1 MTDVQSVRTEQA
13 AAPALANT
21 ISLPDRLGY
30 RIKRVLLGPPLV
42 SSQLHEEKLSKR
54 VALGVLSSDC
64 ISSSAYGTEEM
75 LIVLLAVFGLAGFHI
90 LAPMTAVILVILT
103 LMTLSYREVV
113 MVYTRA
119 GGSYVVCRENFGY
132 KTAQVAAVALLIDY
146 IVTVAVQA
154 AAGVAAI
161 TSTVHSLVQYK
172 LEMTIL
178 VVVLLAFG
186 NLRGIREAGKAFAIP
201 TYFFF
206 GAVSIVIITGI
217 IREIFGDLPHYA
229 LDRVVAGNHQLPV
242 HDAGHPILS
251 GLAIFYLLKA
261 FANGG
266 SSLTGLEAI
275 SDGVSAFKNPPG
287 PNARRTLGIMSS
299 MLAFLVVGVGW
310 LSMQTHSAPFHNG
323 SPTVI
328 SQVAKAALGN
338 GLIGQTGFIIV
349 QIATALILFT
359 GANTPFTGFPFLANF
374 VAEDSFLPRQL
385 TRRGHRLAFSNGIL
399 VLTLFSIILL
409 IIGNA
414 NVDKLIPFY
423 ALGVFTGF
431 TLAGFGMA
439 KYHTIHKQPGWK
451 YKWWINAS
459 GGALS
464 LTIVLITA
472 VVKFT
477 EGAWLVL
484 VLGPLLW
491 LLLMRLNGQYRAEAR
506 SLNLITAL
514 GKAGKTGANYPRHV
528 VLVMVDRLDLAVIRA
543 LRYAGSL
550 RPTELRAVH
559 ISLDSDRAD
568 ELQREWIVR
577 GLGDRVP
584 LEIVE
589 CPDRRLIRAVG
600 ETALGAVVGESA
612 EVTVLLPRRTF
623 RRISQRLLH
632 DRTADRIAGAMAK
645 IPHVSATIVPFDTT
659 LDAVQEAELEKMRK
673 KAEKAISMP
682 TVDARTEER
691 PTTPAEIEPTAPG
704 ERRQGPDG
712 SDGSRGAE
720 SPMSVE
726 RAGTADAAAGTD
738 GAEGTDGS
746 GAGQLSKPRVTRT
759 VDSAVM
765 PDVEPDEHG
774 VMPIAG
780 VKWKQR
786 VTIEG
791 RIKIVQVGTAAGKSL
806 EAQVFDSTGGM
817 RLLFF
822 GRTRIPGIEPGSIVR
837 VSGTVGEYKGHL
849 ALANPRYEL
858 LPTDSVTK

>member
-1 MTDVQSVRTEQA
+1 MTDVQPARTKQLERTEQA
-13 AAPALANT
+13 AAPALTTAV
-21 ISLPDRLGY
+21 SLPERLGY
-30 RIKRVLLGPPLV
+30 RVKRVLLGPPLV
-42 SSQLHEEKLSKR
+42 TAQLHEEKLSKK

-75 LIVLLAVFGLAGFHI
+75 LIILLAVFGLTGFHI
-90 LAPMTAVILVILT
+90 LLPMTAVILVILT

-132 KTAQVAAVALLIDY
+132 KMAQVAAVALLIDY

-161 TSTVHSLVQYK
+161 TSTVHGLLPYK
-172 LEMTIL
+172 LELTL
-178 VVVLLAFG
+178 VVVVLLAYG
-186 NLRGIREAGKAFAIP
+186 NLRGIKEAGSLFAFP

-206 GAVSIVIITGI
+206 TSVTVVIVVGI
-217 IREIFGDLPHYA
+217 VREVVGDLPHYA
-229 LDRVVAGNHQLPV
+229 LDRPHQLEV
-242 HDAGHPILS
+242 HDKGYGILS

-275 SDGVSAFKNPPG
+275 SDGVSAFKPPPG
-287 PNARRTLGIMSS
+287 PNARRTLGIMSL
-299 MLAFLVVGVGW
+299 MLAFLVTGVGW
-310 LSMQTHSAPFHNG
+310 LSMQTHSAPFHDG

-328 SQVAKAALGN
+328 SQVAKAALG
-338 GLIGQTGFIIV
+338 GGIFGHTGFVIV

-385 TRRGHRLAFSNGIL
+385 TRRGHRLAFSNGII
-399 VLTLFSIILL
+399 VLTLLSMVLL
-409 IIGNA
+409 VVGKA
-414 NVDKLIPFY
+414 NVDKLVPFY

-439 KYHTIHKQPGWK
+439 KYHTIHKEQGWK
-451 YKWWINAS
+451 RKFWINAS
-459 GGALS
+459 GGAMS
-464 LTIVLITA
+464 LAIVIITA

-477 EGAWLVL
+477 EGAWVVL
-484 VLGPLLW
+484 VVGPILW
-491 LLLMRLNGQYRAEAR
+491 LVLMRLNRQYRDEAR
-506 SLNLITAL
+506 SLDLVTA
-514 GKAGKTGANYPRHV
+514 AGKDGATAPNYARHV
-528 VLVMVDRLDLAVIRA
+528 VLVLVDRLDLAVIRA

-559 ISLDSDRAD
+559 VMLDSEAAD
-568 ELQREWIVR
+568 ELQRDWISR

-589 CPDRRLIRAVG
+589 CPDRRLIRAVAQ
-600 ETALGAVVGESA
+600 TALSAVVGERA
-612 EVTVLLPRRTF
+612 EVTILLPRRTF
-623 RRISQRLLH
+623 KRLSGRILH
-632 DRTADRIAGAMAK
+632 DRTADRIAESVGRL
-645 IPHVSATIVPFDTT
+645 PHVSATIVPFDTT
-659 LDAVQEAELEKMRK
+659 LDAAQERELEQRRNR
-673 KAEKAISMP
+673 AANAISAP
-682 TVDARTEER
+682 ADHEEHR
-691 PTTPAEIEPTAPG
+691 PITPREEATDDEVLPNA
-704 ERRQGPDG
+704 DG
-712 SDGSRGAE
+712 VL
-720 SPMSVE
+720 PI
-726 RAGTADAAAGTD
+726 
-738 GAEGTDGS
+738 
-746 GAGQLSKPRVTRT
+746 
-759 VDSAVM
+759 SA
-765 PDVEPDEHG
+765 
-774 VMPIAG
+774 

-791 RIKIVQVGTAAGKSL
+791 RIKIVQVGTTAGKSL
-806 EAQVFDSTGGM
+806 EAQVFDETGGM

-822 GRTRIPGIEPGSIVR
+822 GRTRIPGIEPGSTVR

-858 LPTDSVTK
+858 LAPETLGH

>member
-1 MTDVQSVRTEQA
+1 MSSVQTPRTDQA
-13 AAPALANT
+13 AAPALAST
-21 ISLPDRLGY
+21 VSVPERLGY

-54 VALGVLSSDC
+54 LALGVLSSDC

-75 LIVLLAVFGLAGFHI
+75 LIVLLGVFGLAGFHL
-90 LAPMTAVILVILT
+90 LAPMTAVILVILV

-132 KTAQVAAVALLIDY
+132 KMAQVAAVALLIDY
-146 IVTVAVQA
+146 IVTVAVQT

-161 TSTVHSLVQYK
+161 TSAVHSLTPYK
-172 LEMTIL
+172 VELCLIL
-178 VVVLLAFG
+178 IALLAYG
-186 NLRGIREAGKAFAIP
+186 NLRGIREAGKAFAFP

-206 GAVSIVIITGI
+206 GSATLVILTGA
-217 IREIFGDLPHYA
+217 IRELFGDLPKYGV
-229 LDRVVAGNHQLPV
+229 DRVVGGEHQLPI
-242 HDAGHPILS
+242 HDAGHSIMS
-251 GLAIFYLLKA
+251 SLAIFYLLKA

-266 SSLTGLEAI
+266 ASLTGLEAI
-275 SDGVSAFKNPPG
+275 SDGVSAFKPPNG
-287 PNARRTLGIMSS
+287 PNARRTLVIMAS
-299 MLAFLVVGVGW
+299 MLAFLVSGVGW
-310 LSMQTHSAPFHNG
+310 LAMQTHAAPFEGG

-328 SQVAKAALGN
+328 SQVARAALGN
-338 GLIGQTGFIIV
+338 GIVGHVGFVIV

-385 TRRGHRLAFSNGIL
+385 TRRGHRLAFSNGIII
-399 VLTLFSIILL
+399 LTLLSMILL
-409 IIGNA
+409 VAGKA
-414 NVDKLIPFY
+414 NVDKLVPFY
-423 ALGVFTGF
+423 SLGVFTGF

-439 KYHTIHKQPGWK
+439 KYHTIHKEPGWRQ
-451 YKWWINAS
+451 KWWINAS

-464 LTIVLITA
+464 LAVVVITA

-484 VLGPLLW
+484 LLAPLLW
-491 LLLMRLNGQYRAEAR
+491 LLLLRLNQQYRDEAR
-506 SLNLITAL
+506 SLDLVTNAM
-514 GKAGKTGANYPRHV
+514 GGQGVKMPNYPRHV
-528 VLVMVDRLDLAVIRA
+528 VLVLVDRLDLAVVRA

-559 ISLDSDRAD
+559 ISLDSQRAD
-568 ELQREWIVR
+568 ELQRGWIER
-577 GLGDRVP
+577 GLGEKVP

-589 CPDRRLIRAVG
+589 CPDRRLLRAVA
-600 ETALGAVVGESA
+600 ETALSAVIGERA

-623 RRISQRLLH
+623 RRFSQRILH
-632 DRTADRIAGAMAK
+632 DRTADRIAAAMAK

-659 LDAVQEAELEKMRK
+659 LDERQEQELERQRT
-673 KAEKAISMP
+673 KAQQRAALTDE
-682 TVDARTEER
+682 
-691 PTTPAEIEPTAPG
+691 
-704 ERRQGPDG
+704 
-712 SDGSRGAE
+712 SREVA
-720 SPMSVE
+720 
-726 RAGTADAAAGTD
+726 
-738 GAEGTDGS
+738 
-746 GAGQLSKPRVTRT
+746 
-759 VDSAVM
+759 
-765 PDVEPDEHG
+765 DVEPDGGPAAELPHPDQNG
-774 VMPIAG
+774 ITPIAG

-806 EAQVFDSTGGM
+806 EAQVFDDTGGI

-822 GRTRIPGIEPGSIVR
+822 GRTRIPGIDPGALVR
-837 VSGTVGEYKGHL
+837 VTGTVGEYKGHL

-858 LPTDSVTK
+858 LPAENKSY

>member
-1 MTDVQSVRTEQA
+1 MTDVQAARSEQA
-13 AAPALANT
+13 AAPALAST
-21 ISLPDRLGY
+21 ISLPERLGY
-30 RIKRVLLGPPLV
+30 RVKRVLLGPPLV
-42 SSQLHEEKLSKR
+42 TSQLHEEKLSKR
-54 VALGVLSSDC
+54 IALGVLSSDC

-75 LIVLLAVFGLAGFHI
+75 LIVLLAIFGLTGFHI
-90 LAPMTAVILVILT
+90 LLPMTAVILVILT

-132 KTAQVAAVALLIDY
+132 KTAQIAAVALLIDY

-161 TSTVHSLVQYK
+161 TSTVHGLLPIK
-172 LEMTIL
+172 LEMTVV
-178 VVVLLAFG
+178 VVVLLAYG
-186 NLRGIREAGKAFAIP
+186 NLRGIREAGNAFAIP

-206 GAVSIVIITGI
+206 GSVSIVIITGI

-229 LDRVVAGNHQLPV
+229 IDRPDQLAVVDKHYS
-242 HDAGHPILS
+242 IMS

-275 SDGVSAFKNPPG
+275 SDGVSAFKAPPG
-287 PNARRTLGIMSS
+287 PNARRTLGLMSA

-310 LSMQTHSAPFHNG
+310 LSMQTHSAPFAQG

-328 SQVAKAALGN
+328 SQVAKAALG
-338 GLIGQTGFIIV
+338 GGPIGHVGFILV

-385 TRRGHRLAFSNGIL
+385 TRRGHRLAFSNGIF
-399 VLTLFSIILL
+399 VLTLFSIVLL
-409 IIGNA
+409 IIGRA
-414 NVDKLIPFY
+414 NVDKLVPFY

-439 KYHTIHKQPGWK
+439 KYHTIHKQQGWK

-464 LTIVLITA
+464 LAIVIITA
-472 VVKFT
+472 IVKFT

-491 LLLMRLNGQYRAEAR
+491 LLLMRLNQQYRDEAR
-506 SLNLITAL
+506 SLNLVTA
-514 GKAGKTGANYPRHV
+514 AGAAGRMPVNYPRHV
-528 VLVMVDRLDLAVIRA
+528 VLVLVDRLDLAVIRA

-550 RPTELRAVH
+550 RPTDLRAMHVM
-559 ISLDSDRAD
+559 LDSDRSD
-568 ELQREWIVR
+568 DLQRDWIER

-589 CPDRRLIRAVG
+589 CPDRRLVRAVG
-600 ETALGAVVGESA
+600 ETALGAVVGERA

-623 RRISQRLLH
+623 KRLSQRILH
-632 DRTADRIAGAMAK
+632 DRTADRIAEAMAR

-659 LDAVQEAELEKMRK
+659 LDAIQEHELERQRARAKGEPMT
-673 KAEKAISMP
+673 
-682 TVDARTEER
+682 TVDAEQVDR
-691 PTTPAEIEPTAPG
+691 PGLGQRMAPAEIESTP
-704 ERRQGPDG
+704 
-712 SDGSRGAE
+712 
-720 SPMSVE
+720 
-726 RAGTADAAAGTD
+726 RAD
-738 GAEGTDGS
+738 
-746 GAGQLSKPRVTRT
+746 
-759 VDSAVM
+759 
-765 PDVEPDEHG
+765 G
-774 VMPIAG
+774 VMPIAD

-791 RIKIVQVGTAAGKSL
+791 RIKVVQVGTTAGKSL

-822 GRTRIPGIEPGSIVR
+822 GRTRIPGIEPGSV
-837 VSGTVGEYKGHL
+837 VKVTGTVGEYKGHL

-858 LPTDSVTK
+858 LPSDALPK

>member
-1 MTDVQSVRTEQA
+1 MTHVQPARTEQA
-13 AAPALANT
+13 AAPALAS
-21 ISLPDRLGY
+21 IVSVPERLGY
-30 RIKRVLLGPPLV
+30 RVKRVLLGQPLV
-42 SSQLHEEKLSKR
+42 SSQLHEEKLSKKI
-54 VALGVLSSDC
+54 ALGVLSSDC

-75 LIVLLAVFGLAGFHI
+75 LIVLLGVFGLAGFHI
-90 LAPMTAVILVILT
+90 LAPMTAVILVILI

-132 KTAQVAAVALLIDY
+132 KTAQIAAVALLIDY
-146 IVTVAVQA
+146 IVTVAVQVA
-154 AAGVAAI
+154 AAVAAI
-161 TSTVHSLVQYK
+161 TSTVHSLGPYK
-172 LEMTIL
+172 VEIAAA
-178 VVVLLAFG
+178 VIILLAFG
-186 NLRGIREAGKAFAIP
+186 NLRGIREAGRAFAFP

-206 GAVSIVIITGI
+206 ASTTIVIVIGA
-217 IREIFGDLPHYA
+217 IREIFGDLPKYGV
-229 LDRVVAGNHQLPV
+229 DRVVGDAHQLPIV
-242 HDAGHPILS
+242 NEGHPILS

-275 SDGVSAFKNPPG
+275 SDGVSAFKSPPG
-287 PNARRTLGIMSS
+287 PNARRTLGLMSG

-310 LSMQTHSAPFHNG
+310 LSMQTHAAPFHGG

-338 GLIGQTGFIIV
+338 GLVGQTGFVIV
-349 QIATALILFT
+349 QIATALILIT

-385 TRRGHRLAFSNGIL
+385 TRRGHRLAFSNGIFI
-399 VLTLFSIILL
+399 LTLFSIGLL
-409 IIGNA
+409 IVGQA
-414 NVDKLIPFY
+414 NVDKLVPFY
-423 ALGVFTGF
+423 SLGVFTGF

-439 KYHTIHKQPGWK
+439 KYHTIHKEAGWK
-451 YKWWINAS
+451 RKWWINAS
-459 GGALS
+459 GGGLS

-484 VLGPLLW
+484 VLAPIMW
-491 LLLMRLNGQYRAEAR
+491 LALMRLNSQYRAEAR
-506 SLNLITAL
+506 SLDLVTTAI
-514 GKAGKTGANYPRHV
+514 GKGGSTGAPHYARHV
-528 VLVMVDRLDLAVIRA
+528 VLVLVDRLDLAVVRA

-568 ELQREWIVR
+568 QLQEAWIER
-577 GLGDRVP
+577 GLGERVP

-589 CPDRRLIRAVG
+589 CPDRRLIRAVA
-600 ETALGAVVGESA
+600 ETALSAVVGERA

-623 RRISQRLLH
+623 KRVSQRILH
-632 DRTADRIAGAMAK
+632 DRTADRIAAAMAK

-659 LDAVQEAELEKMRK
+659 LNAAQEQELERQRD
-673 KAEKAISMP
+673 KAQERPAITDEARAISDGDP
-682 TVDARTEER
+682 APASVVHDEEF
-691 PTTPAEIEPTAPG
+691 P
-704 ERRQGPDG
+704 
-712 SDGSRGAE
+712 
-720 SPMSVE
+720 
-726 RAGTADAAAGTD
+726 
-738 GAEGTDGS
+738 
-746 GAGQLSKPRVTRT
+746 
-759 VDSAVM
+759 
-765 PDVEPDEHG
+765 EPDENG
-774 VMPIAG
+774 VLPIAS

-806 EAQVFDSTGGM
+806 EAQVFDSSGGM

-822 GRTRIPGIEPGSIVR
+822 GRTRIPGIEPGSLVR

-858 LPTDSVTK
+858 LPADSKTH